1 MCRRQQIAAVAA
13 ANKRQTCY
21 CALRLLTAEP
31 NPQEHADSAPPAP
44 PAHPCQAPTQAHR
57 TARDDKAM
65 SFWSQKTAAIGQKKY
80 GLVKKQGSALQ
91 PQSAAVAAMFG
102 GADDDDQP
110 RDQKKEVAQQMRD
123 LGAAQR
129 RRAAQQAAQAAAV
142 DPSIYDYDGVY
153 DQMKEDERKKI
164 SARSG
169 LSNTNHSKPGA
180 RYIGSLKQA
189 AKVREREFDRVYE
202 RQLLKEQE
210 QDKDAYGDTERFVTA
225 AYKKQL
231 QESRKWDAE
240 DRRMDE
246 LEERT
251 SAQTSGMAGFYSN
264 LLTRNI
270 AAGADVEKA
279 AVSSYT
285 HGSRRNA
292 AWMRARHRA
301 CTAGG
306 GRRRFCVGAL
316 RGRRAAVGRGRA
328 QSAGGLRGVAGLRR
342 RRGSRLAKVEEEEVA
357 SSSSSRRGATG
368 RAAGRGR
375 GGARAVSSQEAR
387 AGGAR

>member
-1 MCRRQQIAAVAA
+1 
-13 ANKRQTCY
+13 
-21 CALRLLTAEP
+21 
-31 NPQEHADSAPPAP
+31 
-44 PAHPCQAPTQAHR
+44 
-57 TARDDKAM
+57 M

-102 GADDDDQP
+102 GADDDDEP

-210 QDKDAYGDTERFVTA
+210 QDKDQYGDTERFVTA

-240 DRRMDE
+240 DKRMDE

-292 AWMRARHRA
+292 AVDEVSSEPVVRQEEDAAASALARFDDAVPPSADDERKA
-301 CTAGG
+301 
-306 GRRRFCVGAL
+306 
-316 RGRRAAVGRGRA
+316 RAAFAASRGYDA
-328 QSAGGLRGVAGLRR
+328 VAE
-342 RRGSRLAKVEEEEVA
+342 RLAKVEEEDVKPPPPVVEAPQVA
-357 SSSSSRRGATG
+357 PQDAAAAARERFLARKRE
-368 RAAGRGR
+368 RAARGK
-375 GGARAVSSQEAR
+375 
-387 AGGAR
+387 

>member
-1 MCRRQQIAAVAA
+1 
-13 ANKRQTCY
+13 
-21 CALRLLTAEP
+21 
-31 NPQEHADSAPPAP
+31 
-44 PAHPCQAPTQAHR
+44 
-57 TARDDKAM
+57 M

-80 GLVKKQGSALQ
+80 GLVKKQGSSALQ
-91 PQSAAVAAMFG
+91 PQSAAVAALFG
-102 GADDDDQP
+102 GGDDGEP

-153 DQMKEDERKKI
+153 DQMKADERKKI

-210 QDKDAYGDTERFVTA
+210 QDKDTYGDTERFVTA

-246 LEERT
+246 VEERT

-285 HGSRRNA
+285 HGSKRNA
-292 AWMRARHRA
+292 FVDEGPSSVVPQQEEDAAASALARFDDAIQPSAEDERKA
-301 CTAGG
+301 
-306 GRRRFCVGAL
+306 
-316 RGRRAAVGRGRA
+316 RAAFAASRGYDA
-328 QSAGGLRGVAGLRR
+328 VAE
-342 RRGSRLAKVEEEEVA
+342 RLAKVEDEDVKPPPPVVEAPPVIAPQDAAAAARERFLA
-357 SSSSSRRGATG
+357 RKRE
-368 RAAGRGR
+368 RAARGK
-375 GGARAVSSQEAR
+375 
-387 AGGAR
+387 

>member
-1 MCRRQQIAAVAA
+1 MLRVITPHSRAQPSGAQRAA
-13 ANKRQTCY
+13 
-21 CALRLLTAEP
+21 
-31 NPQEHADSAPPAP
+31 PQPP
-44 PAHPCQAPTQAHR
+44 PAHKLIGQRATTPAA
-57 TARDDKAM
+57 DAM

-91 PQSAAVAAMFG
+91 PQSAAVSAMFG
-102 GADDDDQP
+102 GADDDEP
-110 RDQKKEVAQQMRD
+110 RDAKQEVAQQMRD

-129 RRAAQQAAQAAAV
+129 RRAAQQAAQAASI

-153 DQMKEDERKKI
+153 DRMKEDERKKI

-169 LSNTNHSKPGA
+169 LSNTNHAKPGA

-210 QDKDAYGDTERFVTA
+210 QDKDTYGDTERFVTA

-246 LEERT
+246 VEERT

-270 AAGADVEKA
+270 AAGAYVEKA
-279 AVSSYT
+279 AV
-285 HGSRRNA
+285 
-292 AWMRARHRA
+292 
-301 CTAGG
+301 
-306 GRRRFCVGAL
+306 
-316 RGRRAAVGRGRA
+316 
-328 QSAGGLRGVAGLRR
+328 
-342 RRGSRLAKVEEEEVA
+342 
-357 SSSSSRRGATG
+357 
-368 RAAGRGR
+368 
-375 GGARAVSSQEAR
+375 
-387 AGGAR
+387 

>member
-1 MCRRQQIAAVAA
+1 
-13 ANKRQTCY
+13 
-21 CALRLLTAEP
+21 
-31 NPQEHADSAPPAP
+31 
-44 PAHPCQAPTQAHR
+44 
-57 TARDDKAM
+57 M

-91 PQSAAVAAMFG
+91 PQSAAVSAMFG
-102 GADDDDQP
+102 GADDDEP
-110 RDQKKEVAQQMRD
+110 RDAKQEVAQQMRD

-129 RRAAQQAAQAAAV
+129 RRAAQQAAQAASI

-153 DQMKEDERKKI
+153 DRMKEDERKKI

-169 LSNTNHSKPGA
+169 LSNTNHAKPGA

-210 QDKDAYGDTERFVTA
+210 QDKDTYGDTERFVTA

-246 LEERT
+246 VEERT

-285 HGSRRNA
+285 HGSRRS
-292 AWMRARHRA
+292 
-301 CTAGG
+301 
-306 GRRRFCVGAL
+306 
-316 RGRRAAVGRGRA
+316 AVARGRA
-328 QSAGGLRGVAGLRR
+328 VLAGEQLEERLPQAPQRAGRVRVRGDVPALERVEVVLRSLGERVELRR
-342 RRGSRLAKVEEEEVA
+342 DRCGDAAARRPALKNRRPRVALPAVPLREPPARHAQRVAHHRYVLGAQALAVRVPHLA
-357 SSSSSRRGATG
+357 PVP
-368 RAAGRGR
+368 RAARVLRQAEISYLRVRIAEDGHQGRPLDVLR
-375 GGARAVSSQEAR
+375 DL
-387 AGGAR
+387 